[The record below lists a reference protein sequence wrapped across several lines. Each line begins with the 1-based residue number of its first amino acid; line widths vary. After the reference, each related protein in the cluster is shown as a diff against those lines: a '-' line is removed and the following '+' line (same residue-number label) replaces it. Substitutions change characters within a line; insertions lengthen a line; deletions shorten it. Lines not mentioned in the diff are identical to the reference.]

1 MLNVILRNLK
11 YLLNTISERS
21 LGLLKVYWHQNFLLT
36 SQCTVVGQLL
46 IHVQKGVSLP
56 SGPRFAQPIGRV
68 AGLQVSLEN
77 SHVQGN
83 GIALVAVISAVE
95 FAILQYQEYISK
107 TD

>member
-1 MLNVILRNLK
+1 MSIGTRIFCSRVNATAVNADPFH
-11 YLLNTISERS
+11 T
-21 LGLLKVYWHQNFLLT
+21 
-36 SQCTVVGQLL
+36 CT
-46 IHVQKGVSLP
+46 KGVSLP
-56 SGPRFAQPIGRV
+56 SGPRFVQPIGRV

-95 FAILQYQEYISK
+95 FAILQNQKYISK